1 MEFPDRAT
9 ISNAW
14 RFRPSERRV
23 VLVVGDLFLSLVAL
37 LIGLYFWGI
46 GDLWLGFSAEF
57 LRTRVPEW
65 FYFMP
70 AIWIILILELY
81 DMHRATNWRDTIRGI
96 ITATV
101 LGFGLYLLLFFV
113 VADQPRALL
122 PRRGVAGF
130 IISVSL
136 LTLGWRYIFIR
147 IMARDAFMRRF
158 LVVGAGRP
166 GRGIL
171 QVLSHLDP
179 PPFQVVGVIDDDPQK
194 KGSTIENYPVLGGSE
209 NLVEIAKTKKVS
221 DIIVAILG
229 EVYGQMFQ
237 ALLDA
242 QEMGVELIN
251 MPAVYEELLN
261 RLPIQHLDAVWLLR
275 SFGEE
280 ARVNIFYR
288 MGKRLMD
295 FLGGLIG
302 TIFFLAVMPFVSAAI
317 LIDNGRPIFYR
328 QTRLGRGGKPYE
340 IIKFRTMRQDAE
352 ADGQAKWAEEK
363 DQRVTR
369 LGYFLRRTHLD
380 EVPQFMQVLSGEMS
394 LVGPRSERPE
404 IVEALQ
410 KNIPFY
416 RARLLVKPGITGW
429 AQLNYGYVATVK
441 DTQVKLEYDLY
452 YIKHRSLWLDIL
464 ILLRT
469 PWTMLGFRGR

>member
-1 MEFPDRAT
+1 MEFSNHTPIT
-9 ISNAW
+9 NAW

-23 VLVVGDLFLSLVAL
+23 VLVVGDLIISGIAL
-37 LIGLYFWGI
+37 LIGLYLWGI
-46 GDLWLGFSAEF
+46 GDIWLGFSAEF
-57 LRTRVPEW
+57 LRVRVPEW
-65 FYFMP
+65 FYIMP
-70 AIWIILILELY
+70 VIWIGLLLELY
-81 DMHRATNWRDTIRGI
+81 DMHRATSLRETVRSIA
-96 ITATV
+96 TATIV
-101 LGFGLYLLLFFV
+101 GFGLYLFLFF
-113 VADQPRALL
+113 ALAEHPRALL

-130 IISVSL
+130 IVSASL
-136 LTLGWRYIFIR
+136 LTLGWRYLFIR
-147 IMARDAFMRRF
+147 VMARDAFMRRF

-166 GRGIL
+166 GRAIL
-171 QVLSHLDP
+171 QIINKLNP
-179 PPFQVVGVIDDDPQK
+179 RPFQVVGVIDDDPEK
-194 KGSTIENYPVLGGSE
+194 MGSDIENYPILGGSE
-209 NLVEIAKTKKVS
+209 CLVDIAKTHHVS
-221 DIIVAILG
+221 DIIVAIMG

-242 QEMGVELIN
+242 QEMGLELTN
-251 MPAVYEELLN
+251 MPAMYEELLN
-261 RLPIQHLDAVWLLR
+261 RLPIQHLDALWLLR

-280 ARVNIFYR
+280 ARVSVFYR
-288 MGKRLMD
+288 MGKRMLD

-302 TIFFLAVMPFVSAAI
+302 TAMFLILAPFVSLSI
-317 LIDNGRPIFYR
+317 LIESGRPIFYK
-328 QTRLGRGGKPYE
+328 QARLGRGGKPYE

-369 LGYFLRRTHLD
+369 LGYLLRRTHLD
-380 EVPQFMQVLSGEMS
+380 ELPQFLQVLQGEMS

-410 KNIPFY
+410 KTIPFY

-441 DTQVKLEYDLY
+441 ETLVKLEYDLY

-469 PWTMLGFRGR
+469 PWTVLGFRGR

>member
-1 MEFPDRAT
+1 MVFPEHT
-9 ISNAW
+9 SITNAW

-23 VLVVGDLFLSLVAL
+23 ILFAGDLIISLFGLV
-37 LIGLYFWGI
+37 IGLYFWGI
-46 GDLWLGFSAEF
+46 GDTWLGFSAEF

-65 FYFMP
+65 FYLMP
-70 AIWIILILELY
+70 VIWIGLLLELY
-81 DMHRATNWRDTIRGI
+81 DLHRATNWRETIRSI
-96 ITATV
+96 ATATI
-101 LGFGLYLLLFFV
+101 LGFGVYLLLFFV
-113 VADQPRALL
+113 LAEHPRALL

-130 IISVSL
+130 IITASL
-136 LTLGWRYIFIR
+136 LTLGWRYLFIR
-147 IMARDAFMRRF
+147 VMARDAFMRRF

-171 QVLSHLDP
+171 QVIHKLDP
-179 PPFQVVGVIDDDPQK
+179 PPFQVVGVIDDDPEK
-194 KGSTIENYPVLGGSE
+194 MGSDLENYPVLGGSE
-209 NLVEIAKTKKVS
+209 SLIEIAQSKKVS
-221 DIIVAILG
+221 DIIVAIMG

-237 ALLDA
+237 ALLDV

-251 MPAVYEELLN
+251 MPAMYEELLN
-261 RLPIQHLDAVWLLR
+261 RLPIQHLDAFWLLR

-280 ARVNIFYR
+280 ARVSIFYR
-288 MGKRLMD
+288 MGKRILD
-295 FLGGLIG
+295 FIGGVVG
-302 TIFFLAVMPFVSAAI
+302 TTFFLAVLPFVSIAI
-317 LIDNGRPIFYR
+317 LIDSGRPVFYK
-328 QTRLGRGGKPYE
+328 QARLGRGGKPYD

-380 EVPQFMQVLSGEMS
+380 ELPQFLQVLNGEMS
-394 LVGPRSERPE
+394 LVGPRAERPE
-404 IVEALQ
+404 LVEALQ

-441 DTQVKLEYDLY
+441 DTMVKLEYDLY

-469 PWTMLGFRGR
+469 PWTIFGFRGR